1 MTQKTQMIGIGL
13 RKGRHIYWSGSREGS
28 MDVLGKGGFGKM
40 AASAAA
46 PPGTAGPGKHSH
58 LHFQPIYTHSP
69 TYFHSNPCAFTLE
82 QSHLHFTW
90 PREEDIVI
98 LWSLKWGSRPFQ
110 SVGVS
115 SDTSMG
121 AEMRRSPSWPMRWF
135 GEKHLI
141 VSCTLYSMNC
151 KLWHGGN
158 EDELRHPVDHHYCQN
173 LDILVRGSFQW
184 RWHVVKWKDGQ
195 LGIDRLS
202 EIQSEEKSD
211 NLQLEAQQQFFFPIL
226 TKRSPKGN

>member
-1 MTQKTQMIGIGL
+1 MFWAREGL
-13 RKGRHIYWSGSREGS
+13 ARWRRAQQHRRAQLARVNTHIYTSNQFTLILPLLFTRIHVRLRWSR
-28 MDVLGKGGFGKM
+28 
-40 AASAAA
+40 A
-46 PPGTAGPGKHSH
+46 
-58 LHFQPIYTHSP
+58 IYT
-69 TYFHSNPCAFTLE
+69 
-82 QSHLHFTW
+82 LHD
-90 PREEDIVI
+90 REEDIVI

-110 SVGVS
+110 SVGVP
-115 SDTSMG
+115 SDTSMGG

-211 NLQLEAQQQFFFPIL
+211 NLQLEAQQQFFFSIL
-226 TKRSPKGN
+226 TKRSPNGN

>member
-1 MTQKTQMIGIGL
+1 MFWAREGL
-13 RKGRHIYWSGSREGS
+13 ARWRRAQQHRRAQLARVNTHIYTSNQFTLILPLLFTRIHVRLRWSR
-28 MDVLGKGGFGKM
+28 
-40 AASAAA
+40 A
-46 PPGTAGPGKHSH
+46 
-58 LHFQPIYTHSP
+58 IYTSRD
-69 TYFHSNPCAFTLE
+69 
-82 QSHLHFTW
+82 
-90 PREEDIVI
+90 REEDIVI

-135 GEKHLI
+135 REKHLI
-141 VSCTLYSMNC
+141 VSCSLYSMNC

-211 NLQLEAQQQFFFPIL
+211 NLQLEAQQQFFFSIL
-226 TKRSPKGN
+226 TKRSPKDN

>member
-1 MTQKTQMIGIGL
+1 MLWAREGL
-13 RKGRHIYWSGSREGS
+13 ARWRRAQQHRRAQLARVNTHIYTSNQFTLILPLLFTRIHVRLRWSR
-28 MDVLGKGGFGKM
+28 
-40 AASAAA
+40 A
-46 PPGTAGPGKHSH
+46 
-58 LHFQPIYTHSP
+58 IYT
-69 TYFHSNPCAFTLE
+69 LRD
-82 QSHLHFTW
+82 
-90 PREEDIVI
+90 REEDIVI

-115 SDTSMG
+115 SDTSMGG

-211 NLQLEAQQQFFFPIL
+211 NLQLEAQQQFFFSIL

>member
-1 MTQKTQMIGIGL
+1 MFWAREGL
-13 RKGRHIYWSGSREGS
+13 ARWRRAQQHRRAQLARVNTHIY
-28 MDVLGKGGFGKM
+28 
-40 AASAAA
+40 
-46 PPGTAGPGKHSH
+46 T
-58 LHFQPIYTHSP
+58 
-69 TYFHSNPCAFTLE
+69 SNQFTLILPLLFTRIHVDLRWSRAIDT
-82 QSHLHFTW
+82 SHD
-90 PREEDIVI
+90 REEDIVI

-211 NLQLEAQQQFFFPIL
+211 NLQLEAQQQFFFSIL

>member
-13 RKGRHIYWSGSREGS
+13 RKRRHIYWSEGYREGS

-90 PREEDIVI
+90 PWGRYCDIVI
-98 LWSLKWGSRPFQ
+98 SQ
-110 SVGVS
+110 VGQQAVPIS
-115 SDTSMG
+115 GGPIWHKHGSMG
-121 AEMRRSPSWPMRWF
+121 
-135 GEKHLI
+135 
-141 VSCTLYSMNC
+141 
-151 KLWHGGN
+151 
-158 EDELRHPVDHHYCQN
+158 DE
-173 LDILVRGSFQW
+173 
-184 RWHVVKWKDGQ
+184 
-195 LGIDRLS
+195 
-202 EIQSEEKSD
+202 EI
-211 NLQLEAQQQFFFPIL
+211 AIL
-226 TKRSPKGN
+226 TNVVIWREASDRIMYFVLNEL